1 MSVRRAGSLESHGW
15 RAALRVPVA
24 AVATAA
30 FLAFVAAGT
39 ALLAERPEQISGA
52 HEAVAAT
59 ATGRATPEEPGTP
72 RTPDPAQEGSRS
84 EETETAPG
92 EAELVAVAGALID
105 SGVEDTSPAAAAL
118 ALAIEIASGVL

>member
-1 MSVRRAGSLESHGW
+1 MSVRRAESLEGHDW
-15 RAALRVPVA
+15 WAALRVPVA
-24 AVATAA
+24 AVATLA

-59 ATGRATPEEPGTP
+59 GPAARRPKRAARRGRPTATPA
-72 RTPDPAQEGSRS
+72 DSSSDA
-84 EETETAPG
+84 TETAPG

>member
-1 MSVRRAGSLESHGW
+1 MSVRRAESLEGHDW
-15 RAALRVPVA
+15 WAALRVPVA
-24 AVATAA
+24 AVATLA

-59 ATGRATPEEPGTP
+59 ASGRATPEEGGTVGP
-72 RTPDPAQEGSRS
+72 SDAAPADSRS
-84 EETETAPG
+84 DATETAPG